1 MNFRFGQVMEM
12 KIYVAYN
19 DQVLIPQ
26 KDGSY
31 RVVIN
36 SEWIPAFYAL
46 PSEIMINAEKNLQ
59 SLPRCPANLLLDPDC
74 LALVESDKFLETII
88 DGYAYLIWNAMG
100 LKGWME
106 YYSGYAPQWIMAHET
121 PLWLSRMQQERILW
135 TNNDLYSE
143 PLLYQQIGF
152 PSLTEAY
159 DMVAAVAEYVLSLE
173 NRKDV
178 IKVCNSIPC
187 EEDFDQEKTNNQ
199 RLKNYLRQWYH
210 QRTKHPMVSLDA
222 ILAAENSKINHRLMR
237 MEAED
242 DMEEDAIARVDGEA
256 FFRSLSD
263 TDQKILFLR
272 NKGKPMQ
279 EVANLVGLKTHSAVY
294 KRIQKIGKA
303 FEQWADENFGFEKE
317 ETVVDYEKITE
328 ETHNGS
334 KPENRK
340 HKIE

>member
-1 MNFRFGQVMEM
+1 M

-19 DQVLIPQ
+19 DQILIPQ
-26 KDGSY
+26 EDGSY

-46 PSEIMINAEKNLQ
+46 PAEIIVDAEKNLQ
-59 SLPRCPANLLLDPDC
+59 SLPCCPADLLLDLDC

-100 LKGWME
+100 MKGWME
-106 YYSGYAPQWIMAHET
+106 YYSGYAPQWIMARET

-135 TNNDLYSE
+135 TNNDLFAE

-152 PSLTEAY
+152 PSLAEAY
-159 DMVAAVAEYVLSLE
+159 DMVSAVAEYVLSLE

-178 IKVCNSIPC
+178 IKVCNNIPC
-187 EEDFDQEKTNNQ
+187 EEDFDQERYFNR
-199 RLKNYLRQWYH
+199 RLLNFRREWYH
-210 QRTKHPMVSLDA
+210 RRTKHPMVSLNA
-222 ILAAENSKINHRLMR
+222 ILEKEHSRIHQRLMR
-237 MEAED
+237 METED
-242 DMEEDAIARVDGEA
+242 DMEEDAISRIDGEA

-279 EVANLVGLKTHSAVY
+279 EVASLVGLKTHSAVY

-303 FEQWADENFGFEKE
+303 YEQWADEDLGF
-317 ETVVDYEKITE
+317 
-328 ETHNGS
+328 S
-334 KPENRK
+334 
-340 HKIE
+340 